1 MITNKIQFDYEYL
14 NTLEEVHEHIK
25 NCESLHTQQVV
36 FSTFHD
42 ALTQICFGCPKCNCH
57 KTKGD
62 IIDHKEVLI
71 CRDCGYVW
79 PEK

>member
-1 MITNKIQFDYEYL
+1 MSHNV
-14 NTLEEVHEHIK
+14 NTIWDENFKELAEE
-25 NCESLHTQQVV
+25 Q
-36 FSTFHD
+36 
-42 ALTQICFGCPKCNCH
+42 GCPKCNCH

-62 IIDHKEVLI
+62 IINHKEVLI